1 MLTLTRG
8 LNLSQHAAYSG
19 KKFRISQV
27 QLCIFVVAAAL
38 LGYAS
43 ASPNENAFDF
53 DYGFNPA
60 VISMEMVDYA
70 DSEGTALRV
79 PYIYLRSHPST

>member
-1 MLTLTRG
+1 M
-8 LNLSQHAAYSG
+8 
-19 KKFRISQV
+19 
-27 QLCIFVVAAAL
+27 QLYILVVAAAL
-38 LGYAS
+38 LGFAS

-53 DYGFNPA
+53 NYGFNPA

-79 PYIYLRSHPST
+79 PYVYLHLHPSLPGASKLVTSLMVWLSSSVASMIA